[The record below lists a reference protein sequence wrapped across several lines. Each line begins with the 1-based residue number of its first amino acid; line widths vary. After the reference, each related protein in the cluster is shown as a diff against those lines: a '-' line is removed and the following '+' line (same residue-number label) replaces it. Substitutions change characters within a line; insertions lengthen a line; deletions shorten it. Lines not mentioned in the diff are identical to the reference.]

1 MTPPLPTFLI
11 IGAMKAGTTSLAY
24 WLGEHPDV
32 FLAPG
37 KELRFF
43 NVPQRWERGIDW
55 YRSQFAGAEGTR
67 AIGEATPGYLG
78 HPQAPERIASI
89 VPGARLI
96 ALLRHPADRAYSQ
109 YWLNRAIGS
118 ETRTFQQLIDEEI
131 SGKAPAYGF
140 YLERGRYLKH
150 LNELN
155 EHFPEEAIL
164 PLLLD
169 DLSADP
175 AGTFARACAHIGV
188 DDAVRPPNVGKAY
201 NARTA
206 LRSRSLHSAVRKLRA
221 RRLLSASIAGRLNAW
236 NGTAQRRPYPPM
248 DPAIRATLIAVYEDQ
263 ISGLEQLLG
272 RDLSSWRE

>member
-43 NVPQRWERGIDW
+43 NVPQRWERGVDW

-78 HPQAPERIASI
+78 HPRAPERIASV

-109 YWLNRAIGS
+109 YWLNRAIQK
-118 ETRTFQQLIDEEI
+118 EARTFRQIIQEET
-131 SGKAPAYGF
+131 SGTDLSYGF

-150 LNELN
+150 LNELK
-155 EHFPEEAIL
+155 EHFPEAAIL

-175 AGTFARACAHIGV
+175 AGTFARVCAHIGV
-188 DDAVRPPNVGKAY
+188 DGSVLPPNVGKVY
-201 NARTA
+201 NARSA
-206 LRSRSLHSAVRKLRA
+206 LRSRPLSHAVRMFRA
-221 RRLLSASIAGRLNAW
+221 RRLLSARMAGRINAW
-236 NGTAQRRPYPPM
+236 NGTTRSEPYPPM
-248 DPAIRATLIAVYEDQ
+248 EPEIRAMLVELYEDQ
-263 ISGLEQLLG
+263 IPGLEQLLG
-272 RDLSSWRE
+272 RDLSSWRR